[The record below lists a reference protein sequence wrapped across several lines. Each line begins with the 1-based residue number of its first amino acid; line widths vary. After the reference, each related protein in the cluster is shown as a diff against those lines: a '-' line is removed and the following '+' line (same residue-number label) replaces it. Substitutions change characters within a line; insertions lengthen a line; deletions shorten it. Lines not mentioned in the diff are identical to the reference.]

1 VKKDDREIME
11 ILEAYDLTGCAHS
24 AAQLVGVDAKTVRR
38 YVAAR
43 DEGRD
48 PYAPVERD
56 SIIDPFRDKI
66 AEWVEESKGKVRADV
81 AHDRLVVMGF
91 AGSDRTTRRAV
102 GAAKRAWR
110 AGNGRSYKPWV
121 AEPGRWLQFDWGTGP
136 VIDGRQTWLFC
147 AWLAWSRFRVV
158 IPVWDKTLGTVLTC
172 LDATFRRL
180 GGAPTYVLTDNER
193 TVTIDRIAGVA
204 VRHPELVRAGR
215 HYGVTVI
222 TCEPADPESK
232 GGSEAT
238 VKIAKADLVPTEVN
252 LLPAYGSFP
261 ELEAACEAWCERINA
276 RVHRETARRPVEML
290 VDEQAHLHVVPA
302 APYAAAL
309 GEQRTVDDDQTVRFG
324 SVRYST
330 PPGHRGTQVW
340 CRVHGEEL
348 IVTARTEAGLAEI
361 ARHRLSTPGNPR
373 IDDAHYPTHP
383 VSGSGPRPPRPKPTD
398 ETERAFLALGEGA
411 YAWLVEAGASGAQ
424 RARSKMTD
432 AVDLACIVGAEL
444 VDRALGVAA
453 AAGRFDDGDIAAIAE
468 HLAAGGADADTVPVD
483 ETHSVQPGTSAWE
496 HFGR

>member
-1 VKKDDREIME
+1 MKKDDREIME
-11 ILEAYDLTGCAHS
+11 ILEAYDLTGSAHS

-43 DEGRD
+43 DSGAD

-56 SIIDPFRDKI
+56 SLVDPFRDKI
-66 AEWVEESKGKVRADV
+66 AEWVTESKGRVRADV
-81 AHDRLVVMGF
+81 AHDRLVAMGYV
-91 AGSDRTTRRAV
+91 GSDRTTRRAV
-102 GAAKRAWR
+102 AAAKKAWR

-121 AEPGRWLQFDWGTGP
+121 PEPGMWLQYDWGTGP
-136 VIDGRQTWLFC
+136 VIGGRQTQLFC
-147 AWLAWSRFRVV
+147 AWLAWSRYRVV

-172 LDATFRRL
+172 VDATLRML

-204 VRHPELVRAGR
+204 IRHPELVRAGR

-238 VKIAKADLVPTEVN
+238 VKIAKADLVPTDVN
-252 LLPAYGSFP
+252 LLPAYDTFA
-261 ELEAACEAWCERINA
+261 ELEHACAAWCERVNA
-276 RVHRETARRPVEML
+276 RVHRETARRPVDAL
-290 VDEQAHLHVVPA
+290 ADEKARLHRIPD

-309 GEQRTVDDDQTVRFG
+309 GELRTVDDDQTIRFG

-330 PPGHRGTQVW
+330 PPGHRGRQVW

-348 IVTARTEAGLAEI
+348 VITARTDQGLREI

-373 IDDAHYPTHP
+373 IDDAHYPSHP
-383 VSGSGPRPPRPKPTD
+383 ATGSGPRPPRPKPTS
-398 ETERAFLALGEGA
+398 EVERAFLALGAGA
-411 YAWLVEAGASGAQ
+411 HAWLIEAGACGAQ
-424 RARSKMTD
+424 RTRSKMTD

-453 AAGRFDDGDIAAIAE
+453 AAGRFDDGDIAAITQ
-468 HLAAGGADADTVPVD
+468 HLAAGGGDVDAVPVD
-483 ETHSVQPGTSAWE
+483 ESHSVQPGTAAWDG
-496 HFGR
+496 FGR